1 MEEPCKRVRV
11 SSPCNT
17 KDEIQRKTGMTLT
30 AECFERALREM
41 VVTEGCEYTVTFGFI
56 VSRGLILSHYMI

>member
-1 MEEPCKRVRV
+1 
-11 SSPCNT
+11 
-17 KDEIQRKTGMTLT
+17 MTLT